1 MAEHSATSGA
11 RKIDMAPKQGTPI
24 HSKEGPKPFSGF
36 YWVFTGCGMFVQNL
50 GYPGVTPNSGLC
62 VTVCEVDAN
71 GIPFIGNAYMS
82 IGNVAPGNNSL
93 LVYGGVNYDSN
104 VDYRITASIV

>member
-11 RKIDMAPKQGTPI
+11 RKIDMPPKQGTPI

-36 YWVFTGCGMFVQNL
+36 YWVFTGYGWFTQNL
-50 GYPGVTPNSGLC
+50 GYPGVQPNSGLC

-71 GIPFIGNAYMS
+71 GIPFVGNAFMY
-82 IGNVAPGNNSL
+82 IGNVAPGMIACWSMVAL
-93 LVYGGVNYDSN
+93 IMIV
-104 VDYRITASIV
+104 TSIIGLPLR